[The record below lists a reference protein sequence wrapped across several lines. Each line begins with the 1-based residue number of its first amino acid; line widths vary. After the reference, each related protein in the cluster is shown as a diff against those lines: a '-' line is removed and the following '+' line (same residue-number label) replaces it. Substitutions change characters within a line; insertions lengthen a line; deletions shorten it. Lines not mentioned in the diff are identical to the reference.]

1 MNKTIKHPLYGP
13 LTEEEANALLRV
25 EYGERVKIEHRIT
38 LLKNLIAGEQ

>member
-13 LTEEEANALLRV
+13 LTEEEADALLRV
-25 EYGERVKIEHRIT
+25 EYGERAKIERRIA